1 MPRAKI
7 KIREVTFFMGLVK
20 IVALL
25 LFSNSLW
32 FVSYSIH
39 RELGRVFS
47 VLKNV
52 WNSKLVENLPKI

>member
-7 KIREVTFFMGLVK
+7 KIREVTFFMRLVK
-20 IVALL
+20 IFAML

-32 FVSYSIH
+32 FVSYPIH
-39 RELGRVFS
+39 RELGMVFS